1 MGNIKIWG
9 QNIWKV
15 IASGNSTG
23 VATNNAGLLKDGET
37 AISVYDALE
46 RLTDWMIT
54 SKGYIAWLAK
64 NGGGGSGSGG
74 GSTVTEATCT
84 IKVRGTETDG
94 VASGSQV
101 IMGTSGIDVSLSS
114 IDVSLQKAWT
124 IVVRVG
130 SVQVAVGTASYTN
143 STYHISVDKING
155 YLQNHSGTLS
165 INASYEDENKG
176 IYGAS
181 TWTGAIVENTVT
193 LVGTNADSSLENLS
207 KKQIVYQFSVGYRG
221 DMTKPN
227 YLLSLRL
234 LKGDI
239 EQKIYTEQLTITQTT
254 LQSKSINLVGT
265 LFTTVSNDN
274 IGVYTIEAS
283 LTALDNSSITAK
295 TVSSLTVASE
305 NILIATTTMQEY
317 PATINVSV
325 ASSLNLVFTAY
336 VQSLQTF
343 QYDVQIGDTIVRT
356 GAAGYFGQQVS
367 DLISVAGKPWAVV
380 GQTVQLLLT
389 IHSGDKTAKAI
400 YGIKFVAASDTLL
413 TESINGVAHLISKMT
428 AREHQ
433 GESSFSFTNPS
444 YINGASNFN
453 LTSQIN
459 LINKNALSKVV
470 GGTNA
475 PYLRLSN
482 GSAAIMQNWVYG
494 DRTYGFAD
502 LFPSD
507 STAVRQFTISICF
520 KADYH
525 ADDNRTVLYTKGTGE
540 AAEGGIDGISIDVHD
555 IYLGTESVYK
565 LTDNTINTVDIV
577 CLQTVIDKPNGLGG
591 TESVKTYILKIY
603 LDGVPTVVRAY
614 YSFPN
619 LGKVIYLG
627 CKHEM
632 NGVNDVYYNMCDMNI
647 YNLQVYDTAL
657 SDYDIMIKYINN
669 KVLTSYTNQGE
680 PDFSLILPELRKNFC
695 ERGPDGSVIS
705 HLYDINSDK
714 YTIDFLVKDAPEG
727 ISLDEQKLNDYAK
740 AIGIPIMLIDVSSN
754 SAWTFQAFA
763 AQQAYTPSSADTLSA
778 SGIRC
783 QYWDPNGSNSA
794 IITILST
801 IINLQGHSTLADFVK
816 NINITVPNDTVF
828 IPKDTWYPEQTYT
841 LKADIVDSSHS
852 NNAAIGTFINE
863 VLGPDANGDG
873 AYLPFDQTAIDNVY
887 KSTYKANQQPSVSL
901 KHTVTGFPV
910 LVIMKFYTAATGDVS
925 VTSLGIYSFNLGR
938 DAFRNL
944 GFRKV
949 NKITIN
955 DTVPQ
960 ITTFPY
966 LATGA
971 TFDEAK
977 DSDSDANWIE
987 IANTSEMDISNIVDT
1002 LPTGFDTSKGD
1013 FWQNDSNILN
1023 NRFEV
1028 RFGNKVNPA
1037 DYDNFKAFVGNI
1049 MAFPIEGTSTTSNND
1064 IVTIPQIVGDYNLY
1078 SCDTTGNNYVQTGLS
1093 QTMTADTHHW
1103 SSRGFNPESFYK
1115 YFIVG
1120 NFFGLNDNFGK
1131 NSTYRSWKGKD
1142 YFIDFYD
1149 MDSANG
1155 GSNQGMLTIGPD
1167 TWLKY
1172 LYNKPEAGK
1181 SYGYINETFDSNL
1194 SQNTSNET
1202 KISAN
1207 SNKLWLSLDTVTARE
1222 VCGLADISRSAY
1234 TSYWYN
1240 FRRTLQAKAEAA
1252 GYVYNSSQPTN
1263 QIVDWFINDFFIKQ
1277 TGQCGSL
1284 LFSYDYKL
1292 KYLLQFT
1299 DDSYKNTK
1307 ALTKLHGRKIA
1318 YTRDWLTKHITFLDS
1333 LFSWRDSAQARTFR
1347 NNRDTAGSNSVLNT
1361 REDFPLTTNCPIVL
1375 FNAVGDNTKSYY
1387 FMQRNRETWVN
1398 AGKNASNSVLAWNM
1412 SNSPNIIKMGNS
1424 DVKLK
1429 EMNIQNLSY
1438 SENKTPIDY
1447 NGYPAI
1453 TELDLSNNSAFAG
1466 FNLEAFSTG
1475 AISEIREL
1483 DFSNTSGAQ
1492 FALDLTYNDGAG
1504 TWFTKLTKIN
1514 ISNSSCISLV
1524 SIPRIPLKELNVVN
1538 SAITSFT
1545 LKDQAYLSNVDLT
1558 GCNSV
1563 TSVTI
1568 DNCDSY
1574 KNLVLDSLNKLS
1586 TVSIRFNKSLET
1598 ISITNC
1604 SNLSSLNIE
1613 QCPNLKSIIVSG
1625 CDGLITN
1632 TVISD
1637 CRVLQSIDFSKCS
1650 NLTTMRISQANQ
1662 ANITSLDLSST
1673 KISSISGDSASTTL
1687 LDLSGWKSLAF
1698 FNIAGNS
1705 TVTNIQ
1711 LPNETTPINLTRPFS
1726 GCINLE
1732 RIYGH
1737 FSLRTSALFTGCS
1750 KFSIHGSSITS
1761 VRFTGQSVLDGSGRV
1776 KLPNEVLGQDLNKL
1790 SIPIVAGLRVTN
1802 LDINTTSLDNMFDGT
1817 NCTTFDVYYIF
1828 SKATNVITANY
1839 AFARL
1844 KQNPFYWTDTVD
1856 NSPNRNM
1863 LHWATKITTLSA
1875 CFYSNISTNDNPRYI
1890 RIFTPD
1896 YTGETVTADNG
1907 LFSPVI
1913 DTLSGV
1919 DLMFYSYTLI
1929 TDRFIFRHSTKNY
1942 LINSLDYWWTF
1953 QMISNSNTRGYVNI
1967 NNITSLI
1974 GAVSSMNDLGNL
1986 TGFFQN
1992 LPAISGTMG
2001 YFMTDTPFINFSTI
2015 SNIPSGVTEIVF
2027 SFNSSYA
2034 IGTLTMANMFTT
2046 PANLTRIDASFR
2058 VANTASESGT
2068 SIIVDMP
2075 ITDDFFKGFT
2085 NLKTIGYN
2093 SLGDYSGI
2101 LNYTYAS
2108 FCGAGIHKYIA
2119 QDRFPYNILDNS
2131 ASKIETFAGFFMGC
2145 LGGSLTVT
2153 PQLPYTI
2160 FQSSVNLLDCEA
2172 LFMNVKFEYKL
2183 TGESFENCS
2192 KLQKV
2197 SYLFASSYTT
2207 TSTDE
2212 GVKNYLSGS
2221 IPNKLFYHGI
2231 KSHYSETVYGI
2242 PGDAGNS
2249 VTSVTLSDAN
2259 GTYIKNTLV
2268 IRGVTYYMYNK
2279 QGAIS
2284 WKDASGNSLTQD
2296 NVLSHETI
2304 SYDVPRNNIT
2314 AMAYVFQGA
2323 DISPYINDHPSAEA
2337 NTNYMPY
2344 SWTYS
2349 NGKFNSKRVDTF
2361 RTTEIWNYDG
2371 VNSLK
2376 DSTVENLDVKSLNSM
2391 GYRDLGSNV
2400 DRIGTLQFCC
2410 SPDLLRYCSL
2420 SCSIVGMFNNCGF
2433 NAAKAN
2439 WGTLFAHT
2447 DYGLHGR
2454 IPPYLLYP
2462 LMDATSVNLDYFFH
2476 NCKVLSPYRT
2486 TSVYMIPAEFFKYC
2500 PNISTLIFTFA
2511 GMVFPAGIELNIFSF
2526 INSGKL
2532 GDISYCFY
2540 TANYTGTSD
2549 NKSSVSNV
2557 FSTMKNL
2564 SKMYRAFAATDARAL
2579 TTAYNV
2585 NQYVKFS
2592 NIFPPNIYNKETY
2605 VNDTNFSQVFAY
2617 YGSVTEHE
2625 DPKSLADN
2633 TTTNNYT
2640 RYN

>member
-23 VATNNAGLLKDGET
+23 VATTNAGLLKDGET

-74 GSTVTEATCT
+74 STVTEATCT

-94 VASGSQV
+94 VASGGQV
-101 IMGTSGIDVSLSS
+101 IMGASGIDISLSA
-114 IDVSLQKAWT
+114 IDVNLQKAWT
-124 IVVRVG
+124 IVIRVG

-143 STYHISVDKING
+143 STYHVSADKING

-181 TWTGAIVENTVT
+181 TWMGAIVENTVI
-193 LVGTNADSSLENLS
+193 LLGANADSSVADLF
-207 KKQIVYQFSVGYRG
+207 KKQITYQFSVGYRG

-234 LKGDI
+234 LKGGI
-239 EQKIYTEQLTITQTT
+239 EQKTYTEQLTITQTT

-265 LFTTVSNDN
+265 LFTTVSNDS
-274 IGVYTIEAS
+274 IGAYTIEAN
-283 LTALDNSSITAK
+283 LTALDNSAITAK
-295 TVSSLTVASE
+295 TVSSLTIASE

-317 PATINVSV
+317 PATIDVSV

-413 TESINGVAHLISKMT
+413 TESTNGVVHLISEMT

-433 GESSFSFTNPS
+433 GESRFSFTNPS
-444 YINGASNFN
+444 YVNGASNFN

-459 LINKNALSKVV
+459 LINKNSLSKVV

-494 DRTYGFAD
+494 GRTYGFAD
-502 LFPSD
+502 LFPTD
-507 STAVRQFTISICF
+507 PTAVRQFTISICF

-525 ADDNRTVLYTKGTGE
+525 ADDNRTILYTKGTGE
-540 AAEGGIDGISIDVHD
+540 AAEGGIDSISVDVHD

-565 LTDNTINTVDIV
+565 LTDNTINMVDIV
-577 CLQTVIDKPNGLGG
+577 CLQTVTDKPDGLGG
-591 TESVKTYILKIY
+591 TESVKTYVLKIY
-603 LDGVPTVVRAY
+603 LDGVPTVVRTY

-619 LGKVIYLG
+619 LGEVIYLG
-627 CKHEM
+627 CRHEM
-632 NGVNDVYYNMCDMNI
+632 DGTNDVYYNMCDMNI
-647 YNLQVYDTAL
+647 YNLQIYDTAL
-657 SDYDIMIKYINN
+657 TDYDIMIKYINN
-669 KVLTSYTNQGE
+669 KVLTSYTGQGE

-695 ERGPDGSVIS
+695 ERSSDGSVIS
-705 HLYDINSDK
+705 HLYNADSGK
-714 YTIDFLVKDAPEG
+714 YTIDFLVQDTSNG
-727 ISLDEQKLNDYAK
+727 ISLNEQNLNDYAK

-763 AQQAYTPSSADTLSA
+763 AQQAYTPSGADTLSA
-778 SGIRC
+778 EGIRC

-794 IITILST
+794 VITMLNT
-801 IINLQGHSTLADFVK
+801 AVQLQGHSTLADFVK

-863 VLGPDANGDG
+863 VLGPDNNGDG

-910 LVIMKFYTAATGDVS
+910 LVIMKFYTAVAGDVS

-949 NKITIN
+949 NKITVN
-955 DTVPQ
+955 GTTPP

-971 TFDEAK
+971 SVDEK
-977 DSDSDANWIE
+977 DDTDANWIE

-1002 LPTGFDTSKGD
+1002 LPAGFDTSKGD
-1013 FWQNDSNILN
+1013 FWQNNSNILN
-1023 NRFEV
+1023 NRYEV
-1028 RFGNKVNPA
+1028 RFGTKVNPA

-1049 MAFPIEGTSTTSNND
+1049 MAFPIEGTSSTSNND

-1078 SCDTTGNNYVQTGLS
+1078 SCDTTGNNYAQTGLS
-1093 QTMTADTHHW
+1093 QTMTTDTHHW
-1103 SSRGFNPESFYK
+1103 SSPGFNPESFYK

-1120 NFFGLNDNFGK
+1120 NLFGLIDNFGK
-1131 NSTYRSWKGKD
+1131 NSTYRSWLGRD

-1172 LYNKPEAGK
+1172 LYNKPEVGK
-1181 SYGYINETFDSNL
+1181 SYGYINETFDSNF
-1194 SQNTSNET
+1194 SQNTSSET

-1207 SNKLWLSLDTVTARE
+1207 SSKLWLSLDTPTARE
-1222 VCGLADISRSAY
+1222 VCGLNSSRSAY
-1234 TSYWYN
+1234 TSYWYDL
-1240 FRRTLQAKAEAA
+1240 RATLQAKAEAA
-1252 GYVYNSSQPTN
+1252 GYAYNSNQPAT
-1263 QIVDWFINDFFIKQ
+1263 QIVDWFMNDFFIKQ
-1277 TGQCGSL
+1277 TGQCGPL

-1387 FMQRNRETWVN
+1387 FMQQNKETWVN
-1398 AGKNASNSVLAWNM
+1398 AGKNASNSVFTWNM
-1412 SNSPNIIKMGNS
+1412 SNSPNIIKIGNTN
-1424 DVKLK
+1424 VKLN

-1438 SENKTPIDY
+1438 SENKMPIDY

-1453 TELDLSNNSAFAG
+1453 TELDLSKNSAFAG
-1466 FNLEAFSTG
+1466 FNLDAFRTG

-1483 DFSNTSGAQ
+1483 DFSNTSGAK

-1545 LKDQAYLSNVDLT
+1545 LKDQAYLDNVDLT
-1558 GCNSV
+1558 GCNLV

-1574 KNLVLDSLNKLS
+1574 KNLILDSLDKLS
-1586 TVSIRFNKSLET
+1586 TVSIKFNKSLET

-1604 SNLSSLNIE
+1604 NNLSSLNIE
-1613 QCPNLKSIIVSG
+1613 QCPNLQSIVVSECG
-1625 CDGLITN
+1625 GLTTDI
-1632 TVISD
+1632 VISD
-1637 CRVLQSIDFSKCS
+1637 CIVLQSIDFSKCS

-1673 KISSISGDSASTTL
+1673 KVSYISGDNVSTTL
-1687 LDLSGWKSLAF
+1687 LDLSGWKSLAS

-1711 LPNETTPINLTRPFS
+1711 LPNETTPINLIRPFS
-1726 GCINLE
+1726 NCINLE
-1732 RIYGH
+1732 RVYGH
-1737 FSLRTSALFTGCS
+1737 FSLGTSALFNGCS
-1750 KFSIHGSSITS
+1750 KFSIHGSNITS
-1761 VRFTGQSVLDGSGRV
+1761 VRFNGQSVLDGSGRV
-1776 KLPNEVLGQDLNKL
+1776 KLPYEVLGQTLDTLN
-1790 SIPIVAGLRVTN
+1790 IPIVAGLGVTN
-1802 LDINTTSLDNMFDGT
+1802 LDINTTSLNSAFAGT

-1828 SKATNVITANY
+1828 SKATDVTSASST
-1839 AFARL
+1839 FSGL
-1844 KQNPFYWTDTVD
+1844 KQNPFYWTASVD

-1863 LHWATKITTLSA
+1863 FHWATKITTLNS
-1875 CFYSNISTNDNPRYI
+1875 CFYSVASTSDKPKYI

-1896 YTGETVTADNG
+1896 YMGETVTVDNG
-1907 LFSPVI
+1907 LFSPLI

-1919 DLMFYSYTLI
+1919 TLMFYGYTLI
-1929 TDRFIFRHSTKNY
+1929 TDRFVFRHSTKNY
-1942 LINSLDYWWTF
+1942 LINSLDFWSTF

-1967 NNITSLI
+1967 NSITSLI
-1974 GAVSSMNDLGNL
+1974 GAVNSKDDLGNL
-1986 TGFFQN
+1986 TDFFQN

-2001 YFMTDTPFINFSTI
+2001 EFMTGTPFINFSTI
-2015 SNIPSGVTEIVF
+2015 SNIPSGVTEIVL
-2027 SFNSSYA
+2027 SFNPSYA
-2034 IGTLTMANMFTT
+2034 VGTLTMANMFTT

-2058 VANTASESGT
+2058 IANTASGFGT
-2068 SIIVDMP
+2068 SLIVEMP
-2075 ITDDFFKGFT
+2075 ITDDFFKEFT

-2093 SLGDYSGI
+2093 SSGSYSGI
-2101 LNYTYAS
+2101 LNYTYSS
-2108 FCGAGIHKYIA
+2108 FCGAGIHKYID
-2119 QDRFPYNILDNS
+2119 QNVFPYNILQYS

-2145 LGGSLTVT
+2145 WGESLTDT
-2153 PQLPYTI
+2153 PQLPSTM

-2172 LFMNVKFEYKL
+2172 LFMDVKFGYTL

-2197 SYLFASSYTT
+2197 SYLFASSYST
-2207 TSTDE
+2207 TSTGE
-2212 GVKNYLSGS
+2212 GVQNYLSGS

-2231 KSHYSETVYGI
+2231 KNHYSETVYGI
-2242 PGDAGNS
+2242 PGVAGNS
-2249 VTSVTLSDAN
+2249 VTSITLSDTN
-2259 GTYIKNTLV
+2259 GTYIKSTLV
-2268 IRGVTYYMYNK
+2268 IGGVTYYMYNR

-2284 WKDASGNSLTQD
+2284 WTDASGNSLTQD

-2314 AMAYVFQGA
+2314 DMAYVFQGA
-2323 DISPYINDHPSAEA
+2323 NISYYINNTPTAEA

-2349 NGKFNSKRVDTF
+2349 NGKFTSKRVDTF
-2361 RTTEIWNYDG
+2361 KTTEIWNYDG
-2371 VNSLK
+2371 VNSL
-2376 DSTVENLDVKSLNSM
+2376 DDPTVENLDVDSPTSM
-2391 GYRDLGSNV
+2391 VYHDLGSNV
-2400 DRIGTLQFCC
+2400 DRVGTLQFCC

-2420 SCSIVGMFNNCGF
+2420 SCSIVGMFNNCGHNTAMKSYGASF
-2433 NAAKAN
+2433 THQN
-2439 WGTLFAHT
+2439 
-2447 DYGLHGR
+2447 YGLHGR

-2476 NCKVLSPYRT
+2476 NCKVLSPYKT

-2532 GDISYCFY
+2532 GDVSYCFY

-2549 NKSSVSNV
+2549 NKSLVANV

-2564 SKMYRAFAATDARAL
+2564 GKMYRAFAATDAKA
-2579 TTAYNV
+2579 TATAYNV
-2585 NQYVKFS
+2585 NQYVKFN
-2592 NIFPPNIYNKETY
+2592 NIFPPNIYNKGAY

-2617 YGSVTEHE
+2617 YGTVTEHE

-2640 RYN
+2640 RFN